1 MAPEYARTLAPVA
14 AKKAQARSPRF
25 AWDGPKSLQIFAI
38 MR

>member
-1 MAPEYARTLAPVA
+1 MVPEYARTLAPVA
-14 AKKAQARSPRF
+14 AKNVQARSPRF